1 MVKQIEKAGIP
12 AAHVCTVTP
21 ISKTVGAARISGAQ
35 AIPYPAGNP
44 NLPPDKEEAR
54 QREIVEN
61 ALELLLE

>member
-44 NLPPDKEEAR
+44 NLPPDKEEKR
-54 QREIVEN
+54 QREIVED